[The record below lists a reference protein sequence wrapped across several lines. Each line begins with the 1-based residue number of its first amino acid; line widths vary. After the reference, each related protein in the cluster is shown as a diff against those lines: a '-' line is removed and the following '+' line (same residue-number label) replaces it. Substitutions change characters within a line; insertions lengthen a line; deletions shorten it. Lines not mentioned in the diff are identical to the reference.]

1 MLEFEGLP
9 DLLTR
14 LQAVLADRY
23 HLQRE
28 LGRGGMATVFLAQD
42 LRHDRPVALK
52 VLRPEL
58 AASIGT
64 DRFLHE
70 IKITA
75 HLRHPH
81 ILPVFDSGETA
92 GELWYTMPFVEGESL
107 RQLLARQQKLD
118 LPDAL
123 RITSEIASA
132 LGHAHRHGIVHRDV
146 KPENILLE
154 DRQAVIADFGVARAV
169 DAAAGERLTGTG
181 LAVGT
186 PAYIS
191 PEEASGSEAVDG
203 RADIYALGCVLY
215 EMLSGEPPFV
225 GATPQAIIAQRFHAT
240 PTPIT
245 KRRSGIPRPVAYAL
259 ERALATRPEDR
270 FNSAEEFATALE
282 GTHVPLRSRL
292 PLAGSRMRSRRGLML
307 IGLALVLCFGGIA
320 LWRHEGS
327 TTPPLVSPG
336 LLSVAVLPF
345 KNAGAAGDEH
355 FANGITDEIRG
366 RLARLAGLQVIAS
379 ASADKYKDS
388 PKKLEE
394 VGRELGA
401 QYLLTGKVGRE
412 RGQDGATRVRIS
424 PELIQVANVPA
435 AITRWQRVFDT
446 LVADVSQ
453 VQTSIAREVAGALD
467 VEVGSSE
474 DQVLGLSQ
482 RRDPEAYEAYL
493 KGQEIMRQGASGPG
507 DLQRAID
514 EFRRAVAR
522 DSLFA
527 AAWAQLGW
535 ARATLWRNASKESE
549 LLEEAKRDGER
560 ALRLGGAEAEA
571 RQVLALYQLLK
582 GNRGEAREETRRG
595 LQVDPSN
602 ARLVGYMASFLELEG
617 RWTEALNYRRRAAA
631 LDPTAAGHAA
641 GLATTLLWLRRYPEA
656 RVAADRYVILGP
668 SNPEAYQ
675 LRAMV
680 SLAEGNLEEARK
692 VIRAGEAHVPRD
704 ELLAFVATYWDLF
717 WLLDEGQQS
726 RLLQLTPAE
735 FYGDTVWWQIASAAT
750 RMMRGDTAGA
760 RSKAQLARRVLIAE
774 IGEDS
779 TDAYLHS
786 RLGLVNSYLGRTEE
800 ALRSSQQSISLLPI
814 AKDAL
819 VGALLVYRL
828 ACVQSRLGLQS
839 ETLATLETL
848 LAVPFYVSPAWL
860 SIDPNFDGLRSNPQF
875 RSLARIEN
883 ASTGRPAEDSTPSR

>member
-1 MLEFEGLP
+1 
-9 DLLTR
+9 
-14 LQAVLADRY
+14 
-23 HLQRE
+23 
-28 LGRGGMATVFLAQD
+28 MATVFLALD

-58 AASIGT
+58 SASIGT
-64 DRFLHE
+64 ERFLHE

-75 HLRHPH
+75 QLRHPH
-81 ILPVFDSGETA
+81 ILPVFDSGEAA

-118 LPDAL
+118 LADAL

-132 LGHAHRHGIVHRDV
+132 LDHAHRHGIVHRDV

-169 DAAAGERLTGTG
+169 DAAAGERLTSTG

-186 PAYIS
+186 PAYMS

-203 RADIYALGCVLY
+203 RADVYALGCVLY

-225 GATPQAIIAQRFHAT
+225 GASPQAVIAQRFRAL
-240 PTPIT
+240 PTPIS
-245 KRRSGIPRPVAYAL
+245 KRRSGIRRSVDYAL
-259 ERALATRPEDR
+259 ERALAIRPEDR
-270 FNSAEEFATALE
+270 FASAGEFAAALE
-282 GTHVPLRSRL
+282 STRVPIRSWL
-292 PLAGSRMRSRRGLML
+292 PAASARMSRRSLML
-307 IGLALVLCFGGIA
+307 VGMALVLVLTGLA
-320 LWRHEGS
+320 VWRREAGTKS
-327 TTPPLVSPG
+327 GAVVTG
-336 LLSVAVLPF
+336 ALSVAVLPF
-345 KNAGAAGDEH
+345 KNAGVPEDEH
-355 FANGITDEIRG
+355 FANGMTDEIRG
-366 RLARLAGLQVIAS
+366 RLARLPGLQVIAS
-379 ASADKYKDS
+379 ASADKYRDS
-388 PKKLEE
+388 GKKLEE

-401 QYLLTGKVGRE
+401 QYLLVGKVRRE
-412 RGQDGATRVRIS
+412 RGENGATRVRIS

-435 AITRWQRVFDT
+435 ATTRWQRVFDT
-446 LVADVSQ
+446 LVADVSH
-453 VQTSIAREVAGALD
+453 VQTSIAREVAGALH
-467 VEVGSSE
+467 VEVGPSE
-474 DQVLGLSQ
+474 DQVFGLSQ

-493 KGQEIMRQGASGPG
+493 KGQEIMRQGASGPK

-514 EFRRAVAR
+514 EFRRAVAK
-522 DSLFA
+522 DSSFA

-535 ARATLWRNASKESE
+535 AKAALWRNGSKESE

-582 GNRGEAREETRRG
+582 GNRGAAREETRKG

-602 ARLVGYMASFLELEG
+602 ARLVGYMASFIELEG
-617 RWTEALNYRRRAAA
+617 RWAEALNYRRRAAA
-631 LDPTAAGHAA
+631 LDPAAAGHAA

-675 LRAMV
+675 LRAMA
-680 SLAEGNLEEARK
+680 SLAEGNLQEARK
-692 VIRAGEAHVPRD
+692 VIRAGEAHVPAD
-704 ELLAFVATYWDLF
+704 ELIAFVATYWDLF
-717 WLLDEGQQS
+717 WLLNERQQS

-750 RMMRGDTAGA
+750 RMMRGDDAGA
-760 RSKAQLARRVLIAE
+760 RSQAERARRALIAE

-779 TDAYLHS
+779 SDAFLHS

-800 ALRSSQQSISLLPI
+800 ALRASQQSISLLPI

-828 ACVQSRLGLQS
+828 ACVQSRLGLHS
-839 ETLATLETL
+839 EALATLETL

-860 SIDPNFDGLRSNPQF
+860 RIDPNFDALRSNPQF
-875 RSLARIEN
+875 RSLARMEE
-883 ASTGRPAEDSTPSR
+883 RQR

>member
-1 MLEFEGLP
+1 
-9 DLLTR
+9 
-14 LQAVLADRY
+14 
-23 HLQRE
+23 
-28 LGRGGMATVFLAQD
+28 
-42 LRHDRPVALK
+42 
-52 VLRPEL
+52 
-58 AASIGT
+58 
-64 DRFLHE
+64 
-70 IKITA
+70 
-75 HLRHPH
+75 
-81 ILPVFDSGETA
+81 
-92 GELWYTMPFVEGESL
+92 
-107 RQLLARQQKLD
+107 
-118 LPDAL
+118 
-123 RITSEIASA
+123 
-132 LGHAHRHGIVHRDV
+132 
-146 KPENILLE
+146 
-154 DRQAVIADFGVARAV
+154 
-169 DAAAGERLTGTG
+169 
-181 LAVGT
+181 
-186 PAYIS
+186 
-191 PEEASGSEAVDG
+191 
-203 RADIYALGCVLY
+203 
-215 EMLSGEPPFV
+215 MLSGEPPFV
-225 GATPQAIIAQRFHAT
+225 GATPQVIIAQRFHAT
-240 PTPIT
+240 PIPIT
-245 KRRSGIPRPVAYAL
+245 NRRSGVPRPVAYAL
-259 ERALATRPEDR
+259 QKALASRPEDR
-270 FNSAEEFATALE
+270 FNSAEEFATALAS
-282 GTHVPLRSRL
+282 TDVPRRFWL
-292 PLAGSRMRSRRGLML
+292 PLAGSPLPSRRALML
-307 IGLALVLCFGGIA
+307 IGLALLLCLGGIA
-320 LWRHEGS
+320 LWRREAS
-327 TTPPLVSPG
+327 TTSRSGSPAA
-336 LLSVAVLPF
+336 LSVAVLPF
-345 KNAGAAGDEH
+345 KNAGAAEDEH
-355 FANGITDEIRG
+355 FANGITDDIRG
-366 RLARLAGLQVIAS
+366 RLARLASLQVIAS

-401 QYLLTGKVGRE
+401 QYLLTGKVRRE

-424 PELIQVANVPA
+424 PELIQVANVRA
-435 AITRWQRVFDT
+435 ATTRWQRVFDT

-453 VQTSIAREVAGALD
+453 LQTSIAREVAGALD

-474 DQVLGLSQ
+474 DQVFGLSQ

-493 KGQEIMRQGASGPG
+493 KGREIMRQGASGPE

-535 ARATLWRNASKESE
+535 ARAALWGNAGREDE
-549 LLEEAKRDGER
+549 LLEEARHDGER

-571 RQVLALYQLLK
+571 RQVLALYQLFK
-582 GNRGEAREETRRG
+582 GNRGEAWEEARRG

-602 ARLVGYMASFLELEG
+602 ARLVGYVATFLELEG

-680 SLAEGNLEEARK
+680 SLAEGNLKEARK
-692 VIRAGEAHVPRD
+692 VIRSGEGYVPRD
-704 ELLAFVATYWDLF
+704 ELLAFAATYWDLF

-760 RSKAQLARRVLIAE
+760 RSQADLARRVLIAK

-779 TDAYLHS
+779 TDAFLHS
-786 RLGLVNSYLGRTEE
+786 RLGLVNSYLGKTEE

-814 AKDAL
+814 GKHAL
-819 VGALLVYRL
+819 NGALLVYRL

-839 ETLATLETL
+839 EALATLETL

-860 SIDPNFDGLRSNPQF
+860 SIDPNFDALRSNPRF
-875 RSLARIEN
+875 RSMARVEN
-883 ASTGRPAEDSTPSR
+883 AGAVRRAEDSTPSR

>member
-1 MLEFEGLP
+1 
-9 DLLTR
+9 
-14 LQAVLADRY
+14 
-23 HLQRE
+23 
-28 LGRGGMATVFLAQD
+28 MATVFLAQD

-52 VLRPEL
+52 VLRSEL

-64 DRFLHE
+64 ERFLHE

-81 ILPVFDSGETA
+81 ILPVFDSGEAA

-107 RQLLARQQKLD
+107 RQLLARQQTLD
-118 LPDAL
+118 IPDAV
-123 RITSEIASA
+123 RITSEISSA

-154 DRQAVIADFGVARAV
+154 DRQAVLADFGVARAINV
-169 DAAAGERLTGTG
+169 AGGERLTSAG

-186 PAYIS
+186 PAYMS

-225 GATPQAIIAQRFHAT
+225 GTTPQAVIAQRFCGT
-240 PTPIT
+240 PTPVA
-245 KRRSGIPRPVAYAL
+245 KRRPGIPRAVTSAL
-259 ERALATRPEDR
+259 EKALALWPQDR
-270 FNSAEEFATALE
+270 FNSADEFAAALE
-282 GTHVPLRSRL
+282 STHVPIRSRL
-292 PLAGSRMRSRRGLML
+292 PFAGLRMRSGRGLTL
-307 IGLALVLCFGGIA
+307 IGLALVLCVGGIA
-320 LWRHEGS
+320 LWRREAS
-327 TTPPLVSPG
+327 TTPRSVPAG

-345 KNAGAAGDEH
+345 KNTGVARDEH
-355 FANGITDEIRG
+355 FANGIADEIRG
-366 RLARLAGLQVIAS
+366 RLARLTGLQVIAS
-379 ASADKYKDS
+379 GSADKYKDS
-388 PKKLEE
+388 PKPLEQ

-401 QYLLTGKVGRE
+401 QYLLVGKVRRE
-412 RGQDGATRVRIS
+412 RGENGVARVRVS

-435 AITRWQRVFDT
+435 ATTRWQRVFDT
-446 LVADVSQ
+446 LVADVAQ

-467 VEVGSSE
+467 LEVEPGE
-474 DQVLGLSQ
+474 DQVFGLSQ

-522 DSLFA
+522 DSAFA
-527 AAWAQLGW
+527 AAWAQMGW
-535 ARATLWRNASKESE
+535 AKAALWRNASKGDE

-560 ALRLGGAEAEA
+560 ALRLGDAEAEA

-582 GNRGEAREETRRG
+582 GNRGAARAETQKG

-617 RWTEALNYRRRAAA
+617 RWTEGLNYRRRAAT

-641 GLATTLLWLRRYPEA
+641 GLATTLLWLRRHPEA

-680 SLAEGNLEEARK
+680 SLADGNLEEARRI
-692 VIRAGEAHVPRD
+692 IRAGEAHVPAN

-717 WLLDEGQQS
+717 WLLDERQQS
-726 RLLQLTPAE
+726 RLLRLTPTE

-750 RMMRGDTAGA
+750 RMMRRDTAGA
-760 RSKAQLARRVLIAE
+760 RSQAELARRALIAQL
-774 IGEDS
+774 GEDAAGAS
-779 TDAYLHS
+779 LYS

-800 ALRSSQQSISLLPI
+800 ALRASQQSISLLPI

-828 ACVQSRLGLQS
+828 ACVQARLGRQS
-839 ETLATLETL
+839 EALATLETL
-848 LAVPFYVSPAWL
+848 LAIPFYVSPAWL
-860 SIDPNFDGLRSNPQF
+860 RIDPNFDRLRNNPRF
-875 RSLARIEN
+875 RTLARLEN
-883 ASTGRPAEDSTPSR
+883 TSTGTGAKGSAPTR